1 MNEDELA
8 ERIFQLEQ
16 ENEKLKNKLKEL
28 GVD

>member
-1 MNEDELA
+1 MNEDELV

-16 ENEKLKNKLKEL
+16 ENEKLKNKLKGL